1 VVLAL
6 PLHRDSFPEGYGWY
20 HGGVFGR
27 CGCRILL
34 RFPIAE
40 ALKRLTGPRTYLPPP
55 ADSGRDRLFGRSLAL
70 PEALR
75 ETEGDIVN
83 CESAP
88 GRVGSLSVSSYS
100 PYSMRTIH
108 YVPLGPNAVRRHAST
123 VFRN

>member
-1 VVLAL
+1 M
-6 PLHRDSFPEGYGWY
+6 GGII
-20 HGGVFGR
+20 GGVFGR

-75 ETEGDIVN
+75 ETEGDIVK
-83 CESAP
+83 AL
-88 GRVGSLSVSSYS
+88 RADW
-100 PYSMRTIH
+100 
-108 YVPLGPNAVRRHAST
+108 AVYLCLPIPPT
-123 VFRN
+123 L